1 MKAMIVY
8 NPAAGLHAPPA
19 EMSEVVRLLNA
30 EGIEV
35 VGPKPTLGPGDATT
49 YAREAV
55 AQGCEA
61 IFVVGGDGTLAQV
74 ADGLIGSDTALGV
87 LPGGTGNVFARQL
100 NLPVAGPLHPKPMLE
115 ATRALLAGNIRRVD
129 VGSVTLQGGIVR
141 HFLAWS
147 GIGFDAMVNRAVN
160 ADPERKRQL
169 GLAAFALTAFMSL
182 RDMAGTATRLRVDG
196 TRANCRLLMLV
207 VNNIQLYGVVFKM
220 AENAVI
226 DDGELDVY
234 AFQGKDP
241 SRILLHTA
249 RLALRRHVTDPQVGI
264 YRGRR
269 IEIAPRRP
277 LPVHVDGDYVGETP
291 AIIEILPHAL
301 NLMVPASAPPGLFM
315 SGAGI
320 EQHHESVGEWMQ
332 RVAHEVQ
339 HAIKERSAAS

>member
-8 NPAAGLHAPPA
+8 NPAAGLHAPPT
-19 EMSEVVRLLNA
+19 EMSEVVRLLAA

-61 IFVVGGDGTLAQV
+61 IFVAGGDGTLAQV
-74 ADGLIGSDTALGV
+74 ADGLIGSATALGV

-115 ATRALLAGNIRRVD
+115 ATRALLAGDIRRVD

-182 RDMAGTATRLRVDG
+182 RDMAGTPTRLRVDG
-196 TRANCRLLMLV
+196 ARANCRLLMLV

-226 DDGELDVY
+226 DDGQLDVY

-241 SRILLHTA
+241 HASCCTPRGWPCAATSRIHKWGSIA
-249 RLALRRHVTDPQVGI
+249 GGGSKSRRGGPCQCTWMATTSATH
-264 YRGRR
+264 RR
-269 IEIAPRRP
+269 SSKSCR
-277 LPVHVDGDYVGETP
+277 T
-291 AIIEILPHAL
+291 
-301 NLMVPASAPPGLFM
+301 
-315 SGAGI
+315 
-320 EQHHESVGEWMQ
+320 
-332 RVAHEVQ
+332 
-339 HAIKERSAAS
+339 RSI